1 MEVYTMNEAAEFL
14 SKELA
19 QELPKTKQQWWG
31 YLKWNPQRW
40 KQQGGVRINC
50 YLVGGELFYTSGSL
64 KAFASLFKPVGYYQN
79 KRKRAAK

>member
-14 SKELA
+14 AKELA

-40 KQQGGVRINC
+40 KQQVRINC
-50 YLVGGELFYTSGSL
+50 YLVDGELFYTIAGL
-64 KAFASLFKPVGYYQN
+64 KAFASLFKPRGYYQN
-79 KRKRAAK
+79 QRKQVA